1 MKRRWLLGFAALG
14 ALTAGSAVPPALAA
28 PTEISL
34 VGWGGPEEKVIIQEV
49 IRRFEAKNPDLKVK
63 YTQIPGVGF
72 EYLNKVRL
80 LIVAGMAPDVFY
92 VPDGAFAE
100 MASRN
105 TLLNLDA
112 YVAKSKVV
120 KVADMWPSAVD
131 RYRWDGVRSQRGALY
146 CLPKDIGPNV
156 MFYNKDVL
164 KARGVKA
171 PDPKTPMTW
180 DTAIATW
187 KQLSWNEGRSQHY
200 GISGYPYEAAVW
212 SSGGEIV
219 SEDKRSWVLNSPQ
232 GIAGVQW
239 AADLGLVHKVAPDGS
254 KTAGGSGSSSPGQLF
269 ESQLAAMHIDGR
281 WMVPRFRKLGFDWDV
296 APLPVPKKGMKS
308 ITWSGSVG
316 FGISSST
323 KRASESFRLVEYMAG
338 PEGQTEMTKSG
349 LQVPNQRWL
358 ADTDVYMQRGQK
370 PAHPEVFLAS
380 AATSRPGPWTDTPNT
395 FWHDVYWTFIG
406 KIWRGERKA
415 KDILPELS
423 PLINETL
430 RENNPDGRK

>member
-1 MKRRWLLGFAALG
+1 MKRLGLFGVAAFL
-14 ALTAGSAVPPALAA
+14 ALATPA
-28 PTEISL
+28 VASPTTISL
-34 VGWGGPEEKVIIQEV
+34 VGWGGPEEKGIIEGV
-49 IRRFEAKNPDLKVK
+49 IRDFEAKNPDLKVK
-63 YTQIPGVGF
+63 YTQIPGVGY

-105 TLLNLDA
+105 TLYNLDA
-112 YVAKSKVV
+112 LVAKSHVV
-120 KVADMWPSAVD
+120 KLADMWPSAVN
-131 RYRWDGVRSQRGALY
+131 RYRWDGHQSQKGALY

-164 KARGVKA
+164 KARGVPF

-180 DTAIATW
+180 DEAIATW
-187 KQLSWNEGRSQHY
+187 KKLTFSEGRIQHY
-200 GISGYPYEAAVW
+200 GISGYGYEHAVW
-212 SSGGEIV
+212 SNGAEIV
-219 SEDKRSWVLNSPQ
+219 SPDKRSWVLASSPK
-232 GIAGVQW
+232 GIEAVQW
-239 AADLGLVHKVAPDGS
+239 CADLGLVYKVAPDGS

-281 WMVPRFRKLGFDWDV
+281 WMVPHFRKLNFDWDV

-316 FGISSST
+316 FGMSAKT
-323 KRASESFRLVEYMAG
+323 AHPAEAFRLVEYMAG
-338 PEGQTEMTKSG
+338 PEGQTAMTRSG

-358 ADTDVYMQRGQK
+358 AKTAVYMQPGQK
-370 PAHPEVFLAS
+370 PAHAEVFLAS
-380 AATSRPGPWTDTPNT
+380 AADSRPGPWTDTPNT
-395 FWHDVYWTFIG
+395 FWHDVYWTFVG
-406 KIWRGERKA
+406 KIWRGDRQA

-423 PLINETL
+423 PLVNQTL

>member
-1 MKRRWLLGFAALG
+1 MKRLGLFGVALLPLLAMP
-14 ALTAGSAVPPALAA
+14 AVAA
-28 PTEISL
+28 PTTISL
-34 VGWGGPEEKVIIQEV
+34 VGWGGPEEKAIIEGVIHD
-49 IRRFEAKNPDLKVK
+49 FEAKHPELKVK
-63 YTQIPGVGF
+63 YTQIPGVGY

-105 TLLNLDA
+105 TLYNLDA
-112 YVAKSKVV
+112 LVAGSKVI

-131 RYRWDGVRSQRGALY
+131 RYRWDGHQSQKGALY

-164 KARGVKA
+164 KARGVPF

-180 DTAIATW
+180 DEAIATW
-187 KQLSWNEGRSQHY
+187 KKLTFSEGRIQHY
-200 GISGYPYEAAVW
+200 GISGYGYEHAVW
-212 SSGGEIV
+212 SNGAEIV
-219 SEDKRSWVLNSPQ
+219 SPDKRSWVLGSSPK
-232 GIAGVQW
+232 GIEAVQW
-239 AADLGLVHKVAPDGS
+239 CADLGLKYKVAPDGS

-281 WMVPRFRKLGFDWDV
+281 WLVPHFRKLNFDWDV

-308 ITWSGSVG
+308 VTWSGSVG
-316 FGISSST
+316 FGMSAKT
-323 KRASESFRLVEYMAG
+323 AHPTEAFRLVEYMAG
-338 PEGQTEMTKSG
+338 PEGQTAMTKSG

-358 ADTDVYMQRGQK
+358 AKTAVYMQPGQK
-370 PAHPEVFLAS
+370 PAHAEVFLDS
-380 AATSRPGPWTDTPNT
+380 AADSRPGPWTDTPNT
-395 FWHDVYWTFIG
+395 FWHDVYWTFVG
-406 KIWRGERKA
+406 KIWRGERQA

-423 PLINETL
+423 PLVNQTL